1 MTPKRVCITFLDFQG
16 EKGRPD
22 LTQLELVVRLVE
34 RDLLT
39 NPAHAEVNCMYVE
52 CKEQGKI
59 YWQEEMR
66 DLDLMIQLKVLKNKS
81 YLGSISFPF
90 KDLFDQ
96 FEQMQQWFTV
106 FDALDDDVF
115 DGNLGEDDSENPK
128 VLVAFEIGEDE
139 EVTETELTMTQQD
152 ENSGIIQHQKA
163 KSESRKVLE
172 SSKEKRDSEREV
184 KLTTGSVHHRSS
196 GNHSNPGLPKDPKL
210 VKKSDVHS
218 PRNPPTPPSNPVVDS
233 KQNSQGA
240 KDMKKPQSL
249 KDNLHQI
256 TDQSLHK
263 EGERSRNI
271 DGYTE
276 NRRSDTKNP
285 TGRSSSPNVTPY
297 QNPVPPLPLSS
308 LAAMKPSP
316 APAQEPSNPAL
327 LQKLADLESLI
338 SSRDFELDK
347 YNLIYPDSDCKYP
360 PKRQSSKISSKN
372 WILYPKKMKTSISP
386 CPMCASI

>member
-1 MTPKRVCITFLDFQG
+1 MTPKRVCITFLDFEG

-39 NPAHAEVNCMYVE
+39 NPAHADVNCMYVE

-66 DLDLMIQLKVLKNKS
+66 DLDLMIQLKVLKNKN

-96 FEQMQQWFTV
+96 FEKMQQWFTV

-115 DGNLGEDDSENPK
+115 DGTLGENDGENPR

-152 ENSGIIQHQKA
+152 DNSGIIQHQKA
-163 KSESRKVLE
+163 KSESRKILD
-172 SSKEKRDSEREV
+172 SNKEKRDSDRDV

-196 GNHSNPGLPKDPKL
+196 GNHSNPAVPKDPKL
-210 VKKSDVHS
+210 IKKNDVQS
-218 PRNPPTPPSNPVVDS
+218 PRNPPTPPAHPMNDT
-233 KQNSQGA
+233 KQNSQGS

-256 TDQSLHK
+256 ADQIGNK
-263 EGERSRNI
+263 EGDRTRQIE
-271 DGYTE
+271 GYTE
-276 NRRSDTKNP
+276 SRRSDAKLAP
-285 TGRSSSPNVTPY
+285 GRSSSPNVTPY
-297 QNPVPPLPLSS
+297 QNPVPPLPLATLTS
-308 LAAMKPSP
+308 AAGKPSPSP
-316 APAQEPSNPAL
+316 APAQQPPNAAL
-327 LQKLADLESLI
+327 TQKLADLESLL

-347 YNLIYPDSDCKYP
+347 
-360 PKRQSSKISSKN
+360 
-372 WILYPKKMKTSISP
+372 
-386 CPMCASI
+386 